1 MPLLPHRK
9 RLQQTVKKMP
19 STESGAFPHNHNQ
32 GILTVAPNVSLIFH
46 DLLSHLLSQ
55 NPTTIFPLISS
66 LPLPSSSMEPYH
78 CFLLLL
84 FKMIIVSFFKS
95 LYPKE
100 PYIHHFCFN
109 IGLPISQAHA
119 TKKIKCILDSLAHE
133 S

>member
-1 MPLLPHRK
+1 
-9 RLQQTVKKMP
+9 MP
-19 STESGAFPHNHNQ
+19 STESGPFPHNHNQ

-55 NPTTIFPLISS
+55 NATTIYPLISS
-66 LPLPSSSMEPYH
+66 LPLPS
-78 CFLLLL
+78 CFLLLLL
-84 FKMIIVSFFKS
+84 FKMIIVSFFIS

-100 PYIHHFCFN
+100 LYIHHFFLN
-109 IGLPISQAHA
+109 IGLPISLTHA